1 MSNFISLRK
10 WLKSSNDNLKMYKK
24 GTRGIYCTKDIK
36 EGDIIMKI
44 SPKYI
49 IEFSKIYNK
58 ISEKLY
64 NKNSY
69 IATYLFIKANQS
81 HSFWHTYLDSMPK
94 DLNEYIYFYDKEK
107 LKLLKNTS
115 MMCKGTYN
123 FNSHMKNIKSDSKI
137 IYKWLLEKKLMPL
150 KYKNYKDFFPVFLK
164 YRILVCS
171 RVFGYNKY
179 NEEELGLVPYAD
191 LLNHSDKPNTKWYFD
206 DDLDA
211 FVVVATKDIKKN
223 SEIYDSYGAKTNFEL
238 MLYYGFSIKNNP
250 YSTLNFMIDD
260 VLVEADHDSKLKEL
274 YSYGVSERTIKNK
287 LKSILKDHES
297 KMKKNNIT
305 DNNIINIYNDE
316 VSIIKKLLS

>member
-1 MSNFISLRK
+1 
-10 WLKSSNDNLKMYKK
+10 
-24 GTRGIYCTKDIK
+24 
-36 EGDIIMKI
+36 
-44 SPKYI
+44 
-49 IEFSKIYNK
+49 
-58 ISEKLY
+58 
-64 NKNSY
+64 
-69 IATYLFIKANQS
+69 
-81 HSFWHTYLDSMPK
+81 
-94 DLNEYIYFYDKEK
+94 
-107 LKLLKNTS
+107 
-115 MMCKGTYN
+115 
-123 FNSHMKNIKSDSKI
+123 
-137 IYKWLLEKKLMPL
+137 MPL